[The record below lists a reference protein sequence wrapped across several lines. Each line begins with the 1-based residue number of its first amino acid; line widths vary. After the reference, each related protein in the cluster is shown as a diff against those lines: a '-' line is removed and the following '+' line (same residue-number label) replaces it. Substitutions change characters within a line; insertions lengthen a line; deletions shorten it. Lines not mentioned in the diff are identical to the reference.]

1 MNKVIQFS
9 SQKKTGNKLVEATD
23 IKIINN
29 EKIQNEKKSYI
40 DLLGKVSSKEV
51 TKDISNV
58 IISIYDNY
66 NMQLELIQKLYKGI
80 PFYEQKYFSQ
90 ALKIKLDSY
99 KQQDI
104 KKSYDAYDDFITL
117 ENIIEKLVTSSM
129 LCFYCNVKTLILF
142 KNSRTENQWTLD
154 RINNYDEHSNSNT
167 IICCLKCNL
176 QRRRKNSA
184 KFKFSKQLEHNLIT
198 IKKLE

>member
-66 NMQLELIQKLYKGI
+66 NMF
-80 PFYEQKYFSQ
+80 P
-90 ALKIKLDSY
+90 
-99 KQQDI
+99 
-104 KKSYDAYDDFITL
+104 KK
-117 ENIIEKLVTSSM
+117 E
-129 LCFYCNVKTLILF
+129 
-142 KNSRTENQWTLD
+142 
-154 RINNYDEHSNSNT
+154 
-167 IICCLKCNL
+167 
-176 QRRRKNSA
+176 
-184 KFKFSKQLEHNLIT
+184 
-198 IKKLE
+198 